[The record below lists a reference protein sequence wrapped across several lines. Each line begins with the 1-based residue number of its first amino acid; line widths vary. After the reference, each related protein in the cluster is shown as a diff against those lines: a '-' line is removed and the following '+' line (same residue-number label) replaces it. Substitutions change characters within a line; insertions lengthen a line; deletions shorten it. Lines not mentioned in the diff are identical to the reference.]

1 MGTQL
6 SWAISGPPR
15 LHHAIISSCRHG
27 VCRLCLKEKELAYE
41 SRVVGMTIMEH
52 LATVPF
58 VKRIDE
64 EIAPDQVSE
73 KQHPRVVDWWA
84 RIQARPAFARVN
96 IGPFATT
103 DS

>member
-1 MGTQL
+1 
-6 SWAISGPPR
+6 
-15 LHHAIISSCRHG
+15 
-27 VCRLCLKEKELAYE
+27 
-41 SRVVGMTIMEH
+41 MEH
-52 LATVPF
+52 LAAVPF

-73 KQHPRVVDWWA
+73 KQHPRAAAWWA